1 MMAQANVLNAEIRE
15 GTGKGVARK
24 LRGSGQVPAILYGHG
39 REPESLTI
47 PQTELDRVLA
57 TAGTSTVVEIK
68 LGNKK
73 HNTLIREVQRHAT
86 RLNVLHVDFLEI
98 HAGETLTVHVPLKMV
113 GAPDGVRNQG
123 GVLDQVLR
131 EVEIRVLPRNMPEFI
146 EVDVTD
152 LTVGRSL
159 HVSDIVV
166 AEAEILEDPDS
177 TVCTVVAPRVE
188 VEAVV
193 VAEEEE
199 EEGLEPE
206 LIRKPRAEG
215 ETEEESES
223 GGSSEKEG

>member
-1 MMAQANVLNAEIRE
+1 
-15 GTGKGVARK
+15 
-24 LRGSGQVPAILYGHG
+24 
-39 REPESLTI
+39 
-47 PQTELDRVLA
+47 
-57 TAGTSTVVEIK
+57 
-68 LGNKK
+68 
-73 HNTLIREVQRHAT
+73 
-86 RLNVLHVDFLEI
+86 
-98 HAGETLTVHVPLKMV
+98 MV
-113 GAPDGVRNQG
+113 GSPDGVRNQG

-166 AEAEILEDPDS
+166 ADAEILEDPDS